1 MGPNHDDLALNRTS
15 IESGRESVFAANRW
29 PLDWLNFFLADVKDG
44 LGPFLAIFL
53 MSSQHWD
60 AGRIGVV
67 LTIAGVA
74 TVLARGPG
82 GALVDAV
89 HWKRTLIAI
98 GALAV
103 AVAAVV
109 MAFVPQFWPIA
120 AAQAVSGTADA
131 IFPSAVAAISLGIVG
146 RKLFPGRIGRN
157 EAFNHAGNAVTA
169 IVAGLA
175 GYFIASGAVLWLIAA
190 LALASIVAVYAIDG
204 RSVDHEVA
212 RGADDGGRGR
222 RPSKLSDLFENRS
235 LLFFTA
241 AITLFHFAN
250 AAMLP
255 LIGEKLSQSHQQ
267 ASSLFI
273 AGCII
278 TAQIVMVPTAVLVGH
293 KADVWG
299 RKPIFLAGFAVLPIR
314 GVLYTLTQNPAA
326 LISIQILD
334 GVGAGIFGA
343 LFFIVIADLTKNTG
357 RYNLALGASS
367 ASWGLGAAVSNGVAG
382 FIASSFGYS
391 AAFLFLA
398 ACAVLAFLVL
408 WLRVPET
415 RDTEAAAGR
424 PPSSP
429 WFKSVKRLPR
439 AEMGSRRCSDASST
453 PRDRLRPS
461 EPHAG
466 YSKER

>member
-1 MGPNHDDLALNRTS
+1 MMGPSHDEIAVNRAG
-15 IESGRESVFAANRW
+15 IEHRREDVIAANRW

-74 TVLARGPG
+74 TVLARPLG
-82 GALVDAV
+82 GALVDAIR
-89 HWKRTLIAI
+89 WKRTLIVI

-103 AVAAVV
+103 AVAAAV
-109 MAFVPQFWPIA
+109 MALVPQFWPVA
-120 AAQAVSGTADA
+120 MAQAASGIADA
-131 IFPSAVAAISLGIVG
+131 IFPLAVAAISLGIVG
-146 RKLFPGRIGRN
+146 RGLFTRRVGRN

-175 GYFIASGAVLWLIAA
+175 GYFIVPGAVLWLIAV

-204 RSVDHEVA
+204 KAIDHEA
-212 RGADDGGRGR
+212 ACGSDNGGQGH
-222 RPSKLSDLFENRS
+222 RPSRLSDLPKNRP

-255 LIGEKLSQSHQQ
+255 LIGEKLSLDHQQ

-273 AGCII
+273 AACII
-278 TAQIVMVPTAVLVGH
+278 TAQIVMVPMAILVGH
-293 KADVWG
+293 KADAWG

-314 GVLYTLTQNPAA
+314 GVLYTLTQDPYA
-326 LISIQILD
+326 LILIQILD

-343 LFFIVIADLTKNTG
+343 LFFIVIADLTKGTG
-357 RYNLALGASS
+357 H
-367 ASWGLGAAVSNGVAG
+367 
-382 FIASSFGYS
+382 I
-391 AAFLFLA
+391 
-398 ACAVLAFLVL
+398 
-408 WLRVPET
+408 
-415 RDTEAAAGR
+415 
-424 PPSSP
+424 
-429 WFKSVKRLPR
+429 
-439 AEMGSRRCSDASST
+439 
-453 PRDRLRPS
+453 
-461 EPHAG
+461 
-466 YSKER
+466 

>member
-1 MGPNHDDLALNRTS
+1 MAASHDEVAVNRTS
-15 IESGRESVFAANRW
+15 FEYGRAAVVAANRR

-53 MSSQHWD
+53 MSSQYWD

-103 AVAAVV
+103 AVSAVV
-109 MAFVPQFWPIA
+109 MALAPQFWPIA
-120 AAQAVSGTADA
+120 VAQTASGIADA
-131 IFPSAVAAISLGIVG
+131 IFPLAVAAISLGIVG
-146 RKLFPGRIGRN
+146 RGLFSRRVGRN

-190 LALASIVAVYAIDG
+190 LALASIAAVYAIDG
-204 RSVDHEVA
+204 RAIDHEVA
-212 RGADDGGRGR
+212 RGSDDGQRDQ
-222 RPSKLSDLFENRS
+222 PSRLSGLLENRS

-273 AGCII
+273 AACII
-278 TAQIVMVPTAVLVGH
+278 TAQIVMVPMAILVGH
-293 KADVWG
+293 KADAWG

-314 GVLYTLTQNPAA
+314 GILYTLTQDPYA

-343 LFFIVIADLTKNTG
+343 LFFIVIADLTKGTG
-357 RYNLALGASS
+357 HYNLAQGASS
-367 ASWGLGAAVSNGVAG
+367 ASWGLGAALSNGVAG
-382 FIASSFGYS
+382 FIVNSFGYS

-398 ACAVLAFLVL
+398 ACAVLAFLVF
-408 WLRVPET
+408 WLGVPET
-415 RDTEAAAGR
+415 RDAAAR
-424 PPSSP
+424 PPDESVERLGSSE
-429 WFKSVKRLPR
+429 L
-439 AEMGSRRCSDASST
+439 SRS
-453 PRDRLRPS
+453 
-461 EPHAG
+461 
-466 YSKER
+466 

>member
-1 MGPNHDDLALNRTS
+1 MAVSHDEVAVNRTS
-15 IESGRESVFAANRW
+15 IEYGRAAVIAANRR

-67 LTIAGVA
+67 LTFAGVA

-103 AVAAVV
+103 AVSAVV
-109 MAFVPQFWPIA
+109 MALAPQFWPVA
-120 AAQAVSGTADA
+120 VAQAASGIADA
-131 IFPSAVAAISLGIVG
+131 IFPLAVAAISLGVVG
-146 RKLFPGRIGRN
+146 RGLFTRRVGRN

-175 GYFIASGAVLWLIAA
+175 GYFIAPGAVLWLIAA
-190 LALASIVAVYAIDG
+190 LALASIAAVYAIDG
-204 RSVDHEVA
+204 RAIDHEAA
-212 RGADDGGRGR
+212 RGADNR
-222 RPSKLSDLFENRS
+222 RPEDQPSRLSVLFENRS

-273 AGCII
+273 AACIV
-278 TAQIVMVPTAVLVGH
+278 TAQIVMVPMAILVGH
-293 KADVWG
+293 KADPWG

-314 GVLYTLTQNPAA
+314 GILYTLTQDPYA

-334 GVGAGIFGA
+334 GIGAGIFGA
-343 LFFIVIADLTKNTG
+343 LFFIVIADLTKGTG
-357 RYNLALGASS
+357 HYNLAQGANS
-367 ASWGLGAAVSNGVAG
+367 ASWGLGAALSNGVAG
-382 FIASSFGYS
+382 FIVNSFGYS

-398 ACAVLAFLVL
+398 ACAVLAFLVF
-408 WLRVPET
+408 WLGVPET
-415 RDTEAAAGR
+415 RDAAAR
-424 PPSSP
+424 PPDE
-429 WFKSVKRLPR
+429 SVERL
-439 AEMGSRRCSDASST
+439 ASS
-453 PRDRLRPS
+453 
-461 EPHAG
+461 
-466 YSKER
+466 

>member
-1 MGPNHDDLALNRTS
+1 MGPSHDEVALDRTRV
-15 IESGRESVFAANRW
+15 ERGREGIIIANRW

-89 HWKRTLIAI
+89 RWKRTLIAI
-98 GALAV
+98 GATAV
-103 AVAAVV
+103 AIAAAV
-109 MAFVPQFWPIA
+109 MALVPQFWPIVV
-120 AAQAVSGTADA
+120 AQAASGIADA

-146 RKLFPGRIGRN
+146 RKLLSRRVGRN

-175 GYFIASGAVLWLIAA
+175 GYFIASGAVLWLIAL
-190 LALASIVAVYAIDG
+190 LALASIAAVYAIDG
-204 RSVDHEVA
+204 RAIDHEAA
-212 RGADDGGRGR
+212 RGADDGGQGHQPNR
-222 RPSKLSDLFENRS
+222 LSVLFQNRS

-255 LIGEKLSQSHQQ
+255 LIGEKLSQGHQQ

-273 AGCII
+273 AACII
-278 TAQIVMVPTAVLVGH
+278 TAQIVMVPMAILVGH

-299 RKPIFLAGFAVLPIR
+299 RKPIFLAGFTVLPIR
-314 GVLYTLTQNPAA
+314 GVLYTLTEDPYA

-343 LFFIVIADLTKNTG
+343 LFFIVVADLTKGTG
-357 RYNLALGASS
+357 RYNLAQGASA
-367 ASWGLGAAVSNGVAG
+367 ASWGLGAALSNSVAG
-382 FIASSFGYS
+382 FIANSFGYS

-398 ACAVLAFLVL
+398 ACAVFALLVF
-408 WLRVPET
+408 WLGVPET
-415 RDTEAAAGR
+415 RDAEAAR
-424 PPSSP
+424 PPSESIE
-429 WFKSVKRLPR
+429 RL
-439 AEMGSRRCSDASST
+439 ASRELSRS
-453 PRDRLRPS
+453 
-461 EPHAG
+461 
-466 YSKER
+466 